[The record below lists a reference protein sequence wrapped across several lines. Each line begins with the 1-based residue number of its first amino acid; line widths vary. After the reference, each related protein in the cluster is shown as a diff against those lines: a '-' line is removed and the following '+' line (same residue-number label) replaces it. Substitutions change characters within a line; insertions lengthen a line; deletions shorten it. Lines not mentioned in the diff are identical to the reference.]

1 MMIKTVIFDAF
12 DTLFKVEKGASAK
25 YVIERIKRCGCTVD
39 EAEIYKIWT
48 RYYKENTSVNSS
60 FKTERE
66 IFTDRIQMLYN
77 KFGVLYDAAS
87 DADLLME
94 KSKNRYVFDDVVPAL
109 EKLKGVCN
117 IYVGSNT
124 DNDVLEAVMQK
135 NGITVDKIY
144 TSESLRCYKPSAEF
158 YNAII
163 KENGLLYNEV
173 LFVGDSLTD
182 DVLGPQNVNIKT
194 CWLNRE
200 EKPRTE
206 ITPDYEIQS
215 LMELTHIIW

>member
-1 MMIKTVIFDAF
+1 MIKTVIFDAF
-12 DTLFKVEKGASAK
+12 DTLFQVEKGASAK
-25 YVIERIKRCGCTVD
+25 YIIDRIIQCGYTVEVAEFHKLWKEYYTDHTSAD
-39 EAEIYKIWT
+39 EI
-48 RYYKENTSVNSS
+48 

-66 IFTDRIQMLYN
+66 IFIARIKMLYN
-77 KFGVLYDAAS
+77 KYGVSHDAVA
-87 DADLLME
+87 DAHMLME
-94 KSKNRYVFDDVVPAL
+94 KSKNRCVFEDVIPTL
-109 EKLKGVCN
+109 ENLKGICN
-117 IYVGSNT
+117 IYIGSNT
-124 DNDVLEAVMQK
+124 DNDLLEAVMQK

-215 LMELTHIIW
+215 LMELTHIIG

>member
-12 DTLFKVEKGASAK
+12 DTLFNVEKGASAK

-77 KFGVLYDAAS
+77 KFGVLYDAAA

-117 IYVGSNT
+117 IYIGSNT
-124 DNDVLEAVMQK
+124 DNDVLLAVMK
-135 NGITVDKIY
+135 NNGITVDKIY
-144 TSESLRCYKPSAEF
+144 TSENLRCYKPSAEF
-158 YNAII
+158 YNAIVN
-163 KENGLLYNEV
+163 ENGLLYNEV

-215 LMELTHIIW
+215 LMELTHIIG